1 MKFDNSNNT
10 LKIKLK
16 RLTVLLITGA
26 CIATVTTI
34 DELDFKLGF
43 SRHFISIL
51 LLVIYII
58 YNIFRILKEYNFIS
72 FSNELGKISVR
83 YYQIVTFGKKAKSF
97 EFPLAEFYK
106 YEIQKQG
113 MKNVL
118 IIYQRQDRQIVKYPP
133 VCINSLKKG
142 EIDQITKSLDNIKL
156 Y

>member
-16 RLTVLLITGA
+16 RLTVLLVTGA
-26 CIATVTTI
+26 CIGTVTTI
-34 DELDFKLGF
+34 DDLDLKLGF
-43 SRHFISIL
+43 SRHIISIFI
-51 LLVIYII
+51 LVVYII
-58 YNIFRILKEYNFIS
+58 YNIFRLLKEYNFIS

-113 MKNVL
+113 LKNVL

-142 EIDQITKSLDNIKL
+142 ELDQITKSLDNIKL